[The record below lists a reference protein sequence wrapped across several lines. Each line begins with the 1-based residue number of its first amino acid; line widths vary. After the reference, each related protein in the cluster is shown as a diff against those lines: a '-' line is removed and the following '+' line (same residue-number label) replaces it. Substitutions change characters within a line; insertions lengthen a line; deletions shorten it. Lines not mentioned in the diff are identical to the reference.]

1 MAKEKTTTING
12 TELRYTR
19 DDKAAMG
26 RVLGSYDYTGRVQKG
41 HHLHEN
47 DI

>member
-12 TELRYTR
+12 IVLRYTR
-19 DDKAAMG
+19 YDNAAMG
-26 RVLGSYDYTGRVQKG
+26 RVLGSYDYTGRVQQG